1 MADLAIIMTLKEE
14 ELEIDTEISL
24 GNAIPP
30 AYGSIPHP
38 ETLFRLRW
46 DGPVVQGIDQNW
58 TSMIQGRK
66 ATLAVWYKRP
76 V

>member
-30 AYGSIPHP
+30 AYGSTPHP
-38 ETLFRLRW
+38 DSLFRLCW
-46 DGPVVQGIDQNW
+46 DGPAYLVTAGSEVGI
-58 TSMIQGRK
+58 
-66 ATLAVWYKRP
+66 YKTW
-76 V
+76 